1 MFHPHSP
8 SVRRDF
14 GRDAK
19 FTKFQ
24 TGRTYED
31 GSFLSVERKRS
42 TFVKKQE
49 LMRNDAIVMAA
60 MEKQIW
66 MENRE
71 KDLILKQIG
80 DLKAARDARKRKR
93 SRAARA
99 ALVKRCHELAAA
111 VQKCWRNCKVRSEAA
126 ALLQYYREK
135 RAAERM
141 QVFLVKRLRG
151 LQARRDYRRKKTAV
165 AVAYRVVRSFL
176 LVRRFRRAA
185 LQALARHRVAAAL
198 VGGGLAGAVADCS
211 SRERCAIPIQNRWRG
226 LAALRHVR
234 RVRGAL
240 AERRQRRRA
249 EAAIYRV
256 VRRHL
261 VHRRVRWM
269 ALRKSKLIGLR
280 RFRALRRCRMRD
292 TWLELAADLAI
303 EKAGDALDATR
314 AAAHKA
320 HWAVAHMKNLI
331 QHDAERQQRLRHVD
345 AERERREAA
354 GEKAELGVPG
364 RTLGDR
370 VEEHVTP
377 EERDRRDAE
386 KAIELAKRHELTL
399 KRAAEAKVEAADAR
413 REAKIGELKAQI
425 RRKSLAAL
433 SAKEDEE
440 HERQRALL
448 KAKATVA
455 KHEDRPKPW
464 VAGGAVRRVHR
475 LTDDVVPVP
484 AMTEH
489 QFAYM
494 PSLRRSSTRLQAAVR
509 WGRVASLSPS
519 SFAGSRALAV
529 SSPSNRAG
537 QARGTLAAL
546 TLGKR
551 LAAKKRAAEEDG
563 KA

>member
-141 QVFLVKRLRG
+141 QVFLMKRLRG

-303 EKAGDALDATR
+303 EKAGDAL
-314 AAAHKA
+314 AAARKA

-331 QHDAERQQRLRHVD
+331 QHDAERQRRLRHVD
-345 AERERREAA
+345 AGRSGGKRREKRAQRA
-354 GEKAELGVPG
+354 GRA
-364 RTLGDR
+364 LGDR

-551 LAAKKRAAEEDG
+551 LAAKKRAAEEDEVV
-563 KA
+563 

>member
-126 ALLQYYREK
+126 ALLQFYREK

-176 LVRRFRRAA
+176 LVRRFRR
-185 LQALARHRVAAAL
+185 L
-198 VGGGLAGAVADCS
+198 
-211 SRERCAIPIQNRWRG
+211 
-226 LAALRHVR
+226 
-234 RVRGAL
+234 
-240 AERRQRRRA
+240 
-249 EAAIYRV
+249 
-256 VRRHL
+256 
-261 VHRRVRWM
+261 
-269 ALRKSKLIGLR
+269 
-280 RFRALRRCRMRD
+280 
-292 TWLELAADLAI
+292 
-303 EKAGDALDATR
+303 
-314 AAAHKA
+314 
-320 HWAVAHMKNLI
+320 
-331 QHDAERQQRLRHVD
+331 
-345 AERERREAA
+345 
-354 GEKAELGVPG
+354 
-364 RTLGDR
+364 
-370 VEEHVTP
+370 
-377 EERDRRDAE
+377 
-386 KAIELAKRHELTL
+386 
-399 KRAAEAKVEAADAR
+399 
-413 REAKIGELKAQI
+413 
-425 RRKSLAAL
+425 
-433 SAKEDEE
+433 
-440 HERQRALL
+440 
-448 KAKATVA
+448 
-455 KHEDRPKPW
+455 
-464 VAGGAVRRVHR
+464 
-475 LTDDVVPVP
+475 P
-484 AMTEH
+484 A
-489 QFAYM
+489 
-494 PSLRRSSTRLQAAVR
+494 
-509 WGRVASLSPS
+509 
-519 SFAGSRALAV
+519 
-529 SSPSNRAG
+529 
-537 QARGTLAAL
+537 
-546 TLGKR
+546 
-551 LAAKKRAAEEDG
+551 
-563 KA
+563 